1 MDMLARTVRHIQVQL
16 GKDLLLS
23 SFMWLL
29 AGFSSSQGVGLRAS
43 VLGTN
48 DIMAAC
54 SIRLSKEETSV
65 SMKARVRA
73 REGLSRKV
81 KSFITE
87 IFM

>member
-1 MDMLARTVRHIQVQL
+1 MDMLARTVRHLQVQL

-29 AGFSSSQGVGLRAS
+29 AGFSSSQDVGLRAS

-48 DIMAAC
+48 DIMAAF

-73 REGLSRKV
+73 RERD
-81 KSFITE
+81 
-87 IFM
+87 